1 MFDAKKYFDE
11 NWYNYD
17 KWYEFHKN
25 EYNEE
30 VEFLKSILPS
40 GKGIEIGIGTGRFSL
55 PLKIEYG
62 LDYSLNMLK
71 IAKSRGIEVILGD
84 AYRMPF
90 KNDSFDF
97 SLFMVTLCF
106 LEKPIDALVEAKRI
120 SRKVV
125 SVILDKNSE
134 YVSDLMKNRK
144 GFYRFAN
151 FLSLDDLLSIYEKAG
166 LGIGTIK
173 VEDHKTND
181 SKIYTLIGVSS
192 I

>member
-1 MFDAKKYFDE
+1 MFDARKYFDE

-17 KWYEFHKN
+17 KWYEFHEN

-30 VEFLKSILPS
+30 IEFLKSILPS
-40 GKGIEIGIGTGRFSL
+40 GKGIEIGIGAGRFSL

-71 IAKSRGIEVILGD
+71 VAKSRGIEVILGD
-84 AYRMPF
+84 AYRTPF

-106 LEKPIDALVEAKRI
+106 LEKPVDALVEAKRI

-151 FLSLDDLLSIYEKAG
+151 FLSLDDLLDIYEKAG
-166 LGIGTIK
+166 LGIETIK

>member
-1 MFDAKKYFDE
+1 MFDARKYFDE
-11 NWYNYD
+11 NWHNYD

-30 VEFLKSILPS
+30 IEFLKSILPS

-84 AYRMPF
+84 AYRTPF
-90 KNDSFDF
+90 MDKSFDF

-106 LEKPIDALVEAKRI
+106 LEKPVDALFEAKRI

-134 YVSDLMKNRK
+134 YVSDLMKNPK
-144 GFYRFAN
+144 GFYKFAN

-166 LGIGTIK
+166 LGIETIK
-173 VEDHKTND
+173 VEDHKTNE

>member
-1 MFDAKKYFDE
+1 MLDARKYFDE

-25 EYNEE
+25 EYIEE
-30 VEFLKSILPS
+30 IEFLKSILPS

-71 IAKSRGIEVILGD
+71 IAKSRGIEVILGN
-84 AYRMPF
+84 AYRTPF

-106 LEKPIDALVEAKRI
+106 LERPVDALVEAKRI

-166 LGIGTIK
+166 LGIETIK

-181 SKIYTLIGVSS
+181 SKTYTLIGVSS